1 MRQVI
6 LYRLGFFL
14 FSIDK
19 HLQILYDSQH
29 KENLFSLCSFI
40 LCIFMFNFPTIKKPK
55 TNV

>member
-40 LCIFMFNFPTIKKPK
+40 LCIFLFNFPYFLKPIC
-55 TNV
+55 NS